1 MIRYGYNW
9 LQGTPFFNISGER
22 KPYKEWVFIE
32 EFTGLF
38 LSLIIDDFRSD
49 VNTHFALRRMLPKR
63 DKKGSGIPGRG
74 RKKKGPGDRALP

>member
-32 EFTGLF
+32 EFKVCFYLL
-38 LSLIIDDFRSD
+38 LSTIS
-49 VNTHFALRRMLPKR
+49 
-63 DKKGSGIPGRG
+63 
-74 RKKKGPGDRALP
+74 